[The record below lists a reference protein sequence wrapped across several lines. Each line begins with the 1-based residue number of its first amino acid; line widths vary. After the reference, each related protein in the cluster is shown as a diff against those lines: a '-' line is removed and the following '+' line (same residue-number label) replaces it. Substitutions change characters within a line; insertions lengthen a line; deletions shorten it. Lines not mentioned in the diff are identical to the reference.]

1 MSEQILA
8 DIAAAEDGLIALY
21 RRVSDHCAVAQQAKH
36 DLGLARDHF
45 VDGMFRLRRAVEA
58 SEVRHG

>member
-1 MSEQILA
+1 MSDQILA
-8 DIAAAEDGLIALY
+8 DIAAAEDGLVALY
-21 RRVSDHCAVAQQAKH
+21 RRVSDHCATALQAKH

-45 VDGMFRLRRAVEA
+45 VNGMFRLRRAVES